1 MEWTILWIVG
11 IAVVAI
17 LFMKRAASASPE
29 VLRKHVQ
36 EGAVVI
42 DVRSPE
48 EFRSRHLPGVVNIPL
63 NELRGRVPR
72 QVPDQNKVLLLH
84 CESGIRSLNGLRQL
98 QRLGYKNVFNLGSY
112 GRAKQI
118 VGGKA

>member
-118 VGGKA
+118 VGGNA